1 MERYIL
7 KRVALAIL
15 CVIGV
20 ITIVFLLVR
29 ISGDPVASI
38 MPPEATPK
46 DWEAARKTLGLDEP
60 LYIQYGRFLLG
71 VSRFDFGNSIKYDKP
86 CLNIFIEKFP
96 NTLLLGTVAM
106 VFSIFIGIPVGIL
119 SAVKVGGRFDSFSKI
134 FAMLGQAMPVFWAG
148 LMLILVFAVHLR
160 LLPVAGIG
168 TWRHVLMPAFT
179 LGWFFTAALL
189 RLSRSTML
197 DVLDSEYIKMARIK
211 GVPETLVIL
220 KHAWKNA
227 SIPVISLAALNFV
240 FLINGTVITEMIF
253 AWPGVGRL
261 VVDSIYARDFP
272 MIQACAL
279 ISSFMYVFANL
290 VVDLIYAYIDPRIR
304 YQ

>member
-7 KRVALAIL
+7 KRVGLAIL
-15 CVIGV
+15 CIFGV
-20 ITIVFLLVR
+20 TTIVFLLVR
-29 ISGDPVASI
+29 ISGDPVACM
-38 MPPEATPK
+38 MPPEAGPK
-46 DWEAARKTLGLDEP
+46 DWEAARKTLGLDKP
-60 LYIQYGRFLLG
+60 LFIQYWRFIVG
-71 VSRFDFGNSIKYDKP
+71 VLHFDFGTSIRYNNP
-86 CLNIFIEKFP
+86 CLDIFLEKFP
-96 NTLLLGTVAM
+96 NTLFLGTVAM
-106 VFSIFIGIPVGIL
+106 GFSLFIGIPIGIL
-119 SAVKVGGRFDSFSKI
+119 SAVKVGGKFDNFGKI
-134 FAMLGQAMPVFWAG
+134 FAMLGQAMPVFWVG
-148 LMLILVFAVHLR
+148 LMLILLFAVHLH
-160 LLPVAGIG
+160 LLPVAGMG
-168 TWRHVLMPAFT
+168 SWRHVLMPAFT

-240 FLINGTVITEMIF
+240 FLINGTVITETIF

-290 VVDLIYAYIDPRIR
+290 MVDIVYAYIDPRIR
-304 YQ
+304 YR

>member
-1 MERYIL
+1 MQRYIL
-7 KRVALAIL
+7 KRVALALL

-29 ISGDPVASI
+29 ISGDPVACI
-38 MPPEATPK
+38 MAPEASRE
-46 DWEAARKTLGLDEP
+46 DWEAARRTLGLDKP
-60 LYIQYGRFLLG
+60 LYIQYGRFISGILRG
-71 VSRFDFGNSIKYDKP
+71 DFGNSIKYDKP
-86 CLNIFIEKFP
+86 CLDIFIGKFP

-106 VFSIFIGIPVGIL
+106 CFSIFIGIPFGIL
-119 SAVKVGGRFDSFSKI
+119 SAVKVGGRFDNFSKI
-134 FAMLGQAMPVFWAG
+134 FALLGQAMPVFWGG
-148 LMLILVFAVHLR
+148 LMLILVFSVHLK

-168 TWRHVLMPAFT
+168 SWRHVLMPAFT

-211 GVPETLVIL
+211 GVPETHVIL

-290 VVDLIYAYIDPRIR
+290 VVDVIYAYIDPRIR

>member
-1 MERYIL
+1 
-7 KRVALAIL
+7 
-15 CVIGV
+15 
-20 ITIVFLLVR
+20 
-29 ISGDPVASI
+29 
-38 MPPEATPK
+38 
-46 DWEAARKTLGLDEP
+46 
-60 LYIQYGRFLLG
+60 
-71 VSRFDFGNSIKYDKP
+71 
-86 CLNIFIEKFP
+86 
-96 NTLLLGTVAM
+96 
-106 VFSIFIGIPVGIL
+106 
-119 SAVKVGGRFDSFSKI
+119 
-134 FAMLGQAMPVFWAG
+134 
-148 LMLILVFAVHLR
+148 LVFAVHLR

-168 TWRHVLMPAFT
+168 SWRHVLMPAFT

-211 GVPETLVIL
+211 GVPEKLVIL

-290 VVDLIYAYIDPRIR
+290 IVDVTYAYIDPRIR